1 MHAVLESI
9 LAQAADATLIVD
21 ESGTIRSANDQACQL
36 LKYLPGELH
45 GKAVELLIPA
55 RFRLAHIGHRVRFT
69 DAHRSRQLGACPAL
83 TAQCKDGS
91 DLAVDIG
98 LNPVRR
104 GLETLM
110 VVVIQARGSVTRLR
124 RRTDGVT

>member
-21 ESGTIRSANDQACQL
+21 DVGTIRFANDRICHL
-36 LKYLPGELH
+36 LRYSPGELH

-69 DAHRSRQLGACPAL
+69 DAHRTRPMGECPAL
-83 TAQCKDGS
+83 TALCKDGS
-91 DLAVDIG
+91 DLTVDIS
-98 LNPVRR
+98 LNPIRR
-104 GLETLM
+104 GLETLI
-110 VVVIQARGSVTRLR
+110 VVVIHPRGSDMPMR
-124 RRTDGVT
+124 RRDNGQK